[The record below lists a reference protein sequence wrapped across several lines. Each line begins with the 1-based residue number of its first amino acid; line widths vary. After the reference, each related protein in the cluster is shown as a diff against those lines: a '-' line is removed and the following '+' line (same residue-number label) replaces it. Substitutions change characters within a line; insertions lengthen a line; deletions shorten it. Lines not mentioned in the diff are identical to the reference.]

1 MTRMTALDRVTWQVA
16 GEPLGLDEL
25 TAAEEQ
31 LEVVFPAALRA
42 IYRRHDGGYIRPSL
56 SFEYRH
62 PKLGAVGTLLSG
74 FHPIRSISDAD
85 RAHLRS
91 ISSLISLLRRDG
103 RIPNGVVPF
112 GNCGGSHRVCLDV
125 RSVSSVAPSIV
136 YLDQGLAPNVIALAP
151 SFDAFL
157 SMLTIDDE

>member
-1 MTRMTALDRVTWQVA
+1 MSALDHVTWHVA

-31 LEVVFPAALRA
+31 LGVVFPAALSA
-42 IYRRHDGGYIRPSL
+42 IYQRHDGGYIRPSL

-74 FHPIRSISDAD
+74 FHPIRTIAD
-85 RAHLRS
+85 GDREHLRS
-91 ISSLISLLRRDG
+91 IAGLVSLLRRDG
-103 RIPNGVVPF
+103 RIPDGVVPF
-112 GNCGGSHRVCLDV
+112 GNCGGSHRVCLDA
-125 RSVSSVAPSIV
+125 RSASAGAPSIV
-136 YLDQGLAPNVIALAP
+136 YFDQGLAPNVIPLAA

-157 SMLTIDDE
+157 SMLTIEDE